1 MKNKIKFFTIISL
14 LFIALN
20 TKSINAASGSAS
32 GIGYTVYG
40 SINDT
45 LLNASVSGTSASNVR
60 VYVKGHVQRPT
71 GVYFCDTIS
80 GYPYVNYGYRAV
92 YNDSVYWVSGDISS
106 KVSGVPG
113 AAFSLE
119 NRP

>member
-80 GYPYVNYGYRAV
+80 GYPYVNYGYIAV

>member
-20 TKSINAASGSAS
+20 TKPINAASGSAS

-60 VYVKGHVQRPT
+60 VFVEGYVQRPNY
-71 GVYFCDTIS
+71 VSRCDAIS

-92 YNDSVYWVSGDISS
+92 YKDAVYWVSGDISS
-106 KVSGVPG
+106 QVSGVPG